1 MPGSALPPTLEHGEL
16 DLEEHLRSVEQLLG
30 QLEESEVLAGHLPAV
45 SPARRQPLQQHAMT
59 SLRDAREREV
69 ASKRRLAR
77 LQREMTS
84 AKSESALQTVREKKR
99 ALAQSLRTEMDG
111 LTKALHGVEPAGADE
126 CRAVAARMH
135 KRMCELSPDP
145 SARGWFRLFKRMD
158 DDGSGRVSYAELEEL
173 VRHELQL
180 PPSQLPE
187 PALKAVWVALDADVS
202 RPGGLEPSESPRR
215 APADLVP
222 ISCGSGASDGLAE
235 LPRSSRVSA
244 HALGH
249 PRPSVAQGSG
259 YITVKEF
266 GQFMRR
272 GEAAWGTAAE

>member
-45 SPARRQPLQQHAMT
+45 SPARRPPLQQHAMT

-69 ASKRRLAR
+69 ESKRRLAR

-111 LTKALHGVEPAGADE
+111 LTKALHGIEPAGADE

-202 RPGGLEPSESPRR
+202 
-215 APADLVP
+215 
-222 ISCGSGASDGLAE
+222 
-235 LPRSSRVSA
+235 
-244 HALGH
+244 
-249 PRPSVAQGSG
+249 
-259 YITVKEF
+259 
-266 GQFMRR
+266 
-272 GEAAWGTAAE
+272 